1 MCLCVCVCVCGPW
14 RTQTPAFKWWA
25 QKYSIN
31 HVLGPDEYATGPDNK
46 GINDN
51 AYTNTI
57 ARISIEFA
65 AEAMQVP
72 SLHSFSVVL

>member
-1 MCLCVCVCVCGPW
+1 MVG
-14 RTQTPAFKWWA
+14 T

-72 SLHSFSVVL
+72 SLHSFSVVLCP